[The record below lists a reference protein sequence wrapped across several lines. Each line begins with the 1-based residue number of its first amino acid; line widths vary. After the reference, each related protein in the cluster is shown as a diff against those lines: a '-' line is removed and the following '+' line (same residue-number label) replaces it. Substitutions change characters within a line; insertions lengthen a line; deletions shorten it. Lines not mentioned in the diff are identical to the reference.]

1 VGDAVAARA
10 TRSGA
15 GAGEAVDAPVP
26 SAAAAALRMLPL
38 RFACGRDA
46 AGCAF
51 ETGDGADAPSA
62 FIAAETPPCSS
73 R

>member
-1 VGDAVAARA
+1 MLGWAMRLLRAPPEAVRARA
-10 TRSGA
+10 KRSTRLC
-15 GAGEAVDAPVP
+15 
-26 SAAAAALRMLPL
+26 LRLLPL